1 MSDSAQPTQ
10 PNQEAPKQE
19 AAQAQAQQAEKSYSA
34 KDVERLVSELTTYK
48 TKAVELENKFKN
60 QELEQAKASQEWQKV
75 AQLHE
80 QTAKEYQEKFERF
93 KGAVVSDKKLSAIRE
108 EAIRNG
114 IRKESIADLGILD
127 YPEVK
132 LDTDNEGNFL
142 VDGADKAVQRLKT
155 LRPHWFQSAAP
166 QVNAQS
172 PSVTGTGGSVSWDD
186 LKKLESEYK
195 KNPNSANTEKYK
207 SALLSYKASAK

>member
-1 MSDSAQPTQ
+1 MSDSAQQQPT
-10 PNQEAPKQE
+10 NQEAPKPQE
-19 AAQAQAQQAEKSYSA
+19 QAQQPEKTYSA
-34 KDVERLVSELTTYK
+34 KDMERLVSELTTYK

-80 QTAKEYQEKFERF
+80 QTAKEYQEKLEGL
-93 KGAVVSDKKLSAIRE
+93 KKAVVKDKKMSAIRE
-108 EAIRNG
+108 EAIKNG
-114 IRKESIADLGILD
+114 IRKESITDLGILD
-127 YPEVK
+127 YPELK
-132 LDTDNEGNFL
+132 LDTDDEGKFL
-142 VDGADKAVQRLKT
+142 VEGADKAIQRLKT

-172 PSVTGTGGSVSWDD
+172 PSVTGAGGSVSWDD

-195 KNPNSANTEKYK
+195 KNPNPANADKYK
-207 SALLSYKASAK
+207 SALLAYKAAGTK